1 MTRTAS
7 PRCVGKESYERAC
20 ARINEHSNAGVH
32 DVGAERA
39 GVVNAIEATGL
50 GVRLGGYP
58 VFKDVNLTVAPGEI
72 VAVLGGIGSGK
83 TTLLRVLGGKLEP
96 GAGSVRVLGG
106 TPTEAMATGGVVLV
120 DGEPAW
126 EPGATVLQVL
136 ELARMAGEEVTDDT
150 WPIPPR
156 VMEAFE
162 LDGRV
167 DDQPH
172 TLSQGLRQRLALA
185 AAFCRPSELLL
196 IDDPEFGL
204 DDRFRPMLAD
214 ILRGYADRGATVVL
228 GTHDLDLAVGAQA
241 RTFALD

>member
-1 MTRTAS
+1 MN
-7 PRCVGKESYERAC
+7 ERSE
-20 ARINEHSNAGVH
+20 RIIGHSNT
-32 DVGAERA
+32 
-39 GVVNAIEATGL
+39 IEVTGL

-58 VFKDVNLTVAPGEI
+58 VLKNVNLTVAPGEI

-83 TTLLRVLGGKLEP
+83 TTLLRVLGGEIAP
-96 GAGSVRVLGG
+96 DTGSVQVLGG
-106 TPTEAMATGGVVLV
+106 PPAQAMAGGRVVLV
-120 DGEPAW
+120 TGEPAW

-136 ELARMAGEEVTDDT
+136 ELARMAGEDVADDT

-162 LDGRV
+162 LHGRV

-172 TLSQGLRQRLALA
+172 MLSQGLRQRLALA

-204 DDRFRPMLAD
+204 DERFRPLLAD

-241 RTFALD
+241 RTFALE

>member
-1 MTRTAS
+1 MS
-7 PRCVGKESYERAC
+7 
-20 ARINEHSNAGVH
+20 
-32 DVGAERA
+32 
-39 GVVNAIEATGL
+39 AIEVTGL

-72 VAVLGGIGSGK
+72 LAVLGGIGSGK
-83 TTLLRVLGGKLEP
+83 TTLLRVLAGEVAP
-96 GAGSVRVLGG
+96 GVGSVRVLG
-106 TPTEAMATGGVVLV
+106 TEPAQATASGNVVLV
-120 DGEPAW
+120 RGEPPW
-126 EPGATVLQVL
+126 EPGASVLQVL
-136 ELARMAGEEVTDDT
+136 ELARMAGEQVDDDT

-162 LDGRV
+162 LTAKC

-185 AAFCRPSELLL
+185 AAFCRPSQLLL

-204 DDRFRPMLAD
+204 DERFRPQLAD
-214 ILRGYADRGATVVL
+214 ILRGYADRGLTVVL
-228 GTHDLDLAVGAQA
+228 GTHDLDLAVGARA

>member
-1 MTRTAS
+1 MSELAS
-7 PRCVGKESYERAC
+7 ESM
-20 ARINEHSNAGVH
+20 ST
-32 DVGAERA
+32 
-39 GVVNAIEATGL
+39 VNAVEVTGL

-58 VFKDVNLTVAPGEI
+58 VLKNVNLTVAPGEI

-83 TTLLRVLGGKLEP
+83 TTLLRVLAGEIAP
-96 GAGSVRVLGG
+96 DTGSVRVLHGA
-106 TPTEAMATGGVVLV
+106 PKEAMAAGGVVLV

-136 ELARMAGEEVTDDT
+136 ELARMAGEQVEDDT

-162 LDGRV
+162 LHGRV

-172 TLSQGLRQRLALA
+172 MLSQGLRQRLALA

-204 DDRFRPMLAD
+204 DERFRPLLAD

-241 RTFALD
+241 RTYALD

>member
-1 MTRTAS
+1 MSAVEVS
-7 PRCVGKESYERAC
+7 
-20 ARINEHSNAGVH
+20 
-32 DVGAERA
+32 
-39 GVVNAIEATGL
+39 GL

-58 VFKDVNLTVAPGEI
+58 VFADVNLTVAPGEI

-83 TTLLRVLGGKLEP
+83 TTLLRVL
-96 GAGSVRVLGG
+96 AGEVPPSAGRVQVLG
-106 TPTEAMATGGVVLV
+106 TDPAAARAGGDVVLV
-120 DGEPAW
+120 CGEPAW

-136 ELARMAGEEVTDDT
+136 ELARMAGEDVQDDT
-150 WPIPPR
+150 WPLPPR

-172 TLSQGLRQRLALA
+172 MLSQGLRQRLALA
-185 AAFCRPSELLL
+185 AAFCRPSQLLL

-214 ILRGYADRGATVVL
+214 ILRGYADRGCTAVL
-228 GTHDLDLAVGAQA
+228 GTHDLDLAVGARA

>member
-1 MTRTAS
+1 VSA
-7 PRCVGKESYERAC
+7 VE
-20 ARINEHSNAGVH
+20 V
-32 DVGAERA
+32 
-39 GVVNAIEATGL
+39 TGL

-58 VFKDVNLTVAPGEI
+58 VFSDVNLNVTPGEI
-72 VAVLGGIGSGK
+72 VAVLGGIGAGK
-83 TTLLRVLGGKLEP
+83 TTLLRVLGGEVAP
-96 GAGSVRVLGG
+96 DSGSVRVLGRS
-106 TPTEAMATGGVVLV
+106 PTEAMSTGEVVLV
-120 DGEPAW
+120 RGEPRW

-136 ELARMAGEEVTDDT
+136 ELARMAGEDVEDDT

-162 LDGRV
+162 LDEKC

-185 AAFCRPSELLL
+185 AAFCRPSRLLL

-204 DDRFRPMLAD
+204 DDRFRPLLGD
-214 ILRGYADRGATVVL
+214 ILRGYADRGGTAVL
-228 GTHDLDLAVGAQA
+228 GTHDLDLAVAAQA